1 MMNKTKSP
9 WNKGKKTGSKP
20 PLTPQQVQLIKMLLA
35 SKNKNRDLVLFH
47 LAIDS
52 AFRGIDLVCLK
63 VSDILVNGEIADVIS
78 ITQQKTQRTVKAY
91 LTEQTRILLQAYINA
106 ESFQSW
112 DYLFPSKIK
121 AGTHITVN
129 RYRALVKDWVQMAS
143 LDAQRYG
150 SHSLRRSKVSL
161 IYAKTGNLRACQ
173 KLLGHASIQHTA
185 SYLGIEEAEA
195 LKVARE
201 FEL

>member
-1 MMNKTKSP
+1 MNKTKSP

-35 SKNKNRDLVLFH
+35 SENKHRDLVLFH

-63 VSDILVNGEIADVIS
+63 VTDMVVNGKISEVIS
-78 ITQQKTQRTVKAY
+78 ITQQKTQSTVKAY
-91 LTEQTRILLQAYINA
+91 LTEQTRILLQEYIKA
-106 ESFQSW
+106 ESLQSW
-112 DYLFPSKIK
+112 DYLFPSKITL
-121 AGTHITVN
+121 GTHITAN
-129 RYRALVKDWVQMAS
+129 RYRALVKDWVKMAN
-143 LDAQRYG
+143 LDEKRYG

-161 IYAKTGNLRACQ
+161 IYSQTGNLRACQ
-173 KLLGHASIQHTA
+173 KLLGHTSIQHTA

-195 LKVARE
+195 LEVAKG